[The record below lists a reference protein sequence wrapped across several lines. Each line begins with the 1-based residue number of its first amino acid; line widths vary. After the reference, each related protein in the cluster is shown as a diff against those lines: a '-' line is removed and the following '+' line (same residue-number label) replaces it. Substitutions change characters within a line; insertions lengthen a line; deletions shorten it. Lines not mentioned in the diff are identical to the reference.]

1 MTLKDTIF
9 ASQCQEIVVGNVCVE
24 RYVWFLISSF
34 YWLWITLLCLE
45 PRKIRLVMVTLIFKL
60 NCLYIDAAVAENKST
75 G

>member
-45 PRKIRLVMVTLIFKL
+45 PRKI
-60 NCLYIDAAVAENKST
+60 
-75 G
+75 